1 MMNNVDI
8 LELQSTIM
16 IIKVYIK
23 REFDQTEER
32 IGDIED
38 RPIEIL
44 CSEEHW
50 GNGMERN
57 KRNCKDPGDYQ

>member
-44 CSEEHW
+44 CSEEH
-50 GNGMERN
+50 
-57 KRNCKDPGDYQ
+57 